1 MVRKLIETPAQPPPA
16 PGGIDHY
23 VRFGETLMVR
33 SWLFRMAGV
42 LGLATLAVGPAQAQ
56 VFTPTFMSPRLTNDL
71 GIYISDFGDLG
82 IEGIWRGGPLGLRVG
97 LIDAGDDLLSV
108 GGEFRHPIALVGAPL
123 SLAFTAGAQ
132 GLIGDADAFGFQGG
146 LTAGYT
152 FLTPGMAFTPY
163 IHPRIAFVDGFAEED
178 DFETEVLAEVGADFE
193 FSPRIILRFGAN
205 LSDVGADW
213 GIGLAWRR

>member
-1 MVRKLIETPAQPPPA
+1 M
-16 PGGIDHY
+16 G
-23 VRFGETLMVR
+23 R
-33 SWLFRMAGV
+33 SWLARALV
-42 LGLATLAVGPAQAQ
+42 LLGLLGLSAGSARAQ

-71 GIYISDFGDLG
+71 GIYISDFDPGDLAL
-82 IEGIWRGGPLGLRVG
+82 EGIWRGGPLGLRVG
-97 LIDAGDDLLSV
+97 LVDAGDDLLSV
-108 GGEFRHPIALVGAPL
+108 GGEFRHPLQLTGAPV

-132 GLIGDADAFGFQGG
+132 ALVGDADAFGFQGG

-178 DFETEVLAEVGADFE
+178 DFETEVMAEIGADLE
-193 FSPRIILRFGAN
+193 FSPRVIFRFGAN